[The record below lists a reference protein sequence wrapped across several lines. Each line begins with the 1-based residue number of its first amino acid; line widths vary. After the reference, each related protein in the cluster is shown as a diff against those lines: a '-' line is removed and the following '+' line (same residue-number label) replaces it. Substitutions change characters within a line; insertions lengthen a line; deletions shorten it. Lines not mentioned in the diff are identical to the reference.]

1 MERMENLQNL
11 PDEMKK
17 MEKFILW
24 RLEPAQNR
32 SKPIKRPLSAR
43 HGYPIAITQPGIGV
57 TLEEA
62 IKATKRFDVSG
73 IGFVLDAET
82 KAKGIT
88 CIDLD
93 NCFNENNTLC
103 EWAEEIVKKFPK
115 SYIEMSQSLRGLHLF
130 FKSNFQHNG
139 RRKGGIEIYTCKRYI
154 AVTGVLWPE
163 VAV

>member
-17 MEKFILW
+17 MQKFILW
-24 RLEPAQNR
+24 RLEPAPNR

-43 HGYPIAITQPGIGV
+43 HGYPIAITQSGVGV

-62 IKATKRFDVSG
+62 LKAAKRFDVSG

-88 CIDLD
+88 CVDLD
-93 NCFNENNTLC
+93 NCYTEDGQLC
-103 EWAEEIVKKFPK
+103 GWAEEIVKKFPK
-115 SYIEMSQSLRGLHLF
+115 AYVEMSQSGKGLHLF
-130 FKSNFQHNG
+130 FRSDFPYDG
-139 RRKGGIEIYTCKRYI
+139 RRKGGIEIYTNKRYI
-154 AVTGVLWPE
+154 AVTGNLWPG

>member
-1 MERMENLQNL
+1 MERMESLQNL

-17 MEKFILW
+17 MEKFVLW
-24 RLEPAQNR
+24 RLEPAPNR
-32 SKPIKRPLSAR
+32 PKPIKRPLSAR
-43 HGYPIAITQPGIGV
+43 HGYPIAITQLDVGV
-57 TLEEA
+57 TLDEA
-62 IKATKRFDVSG
+62 LKATKRFDVSG
-73 IGFVLDAET
+73 IGFLLDAET

-93 NCFNENNTLC
+93 NCFNEDKSLC

-115 SYIEMSQSLRGLHLF
+115 AYVEMSQSGRGLHLF
-130 FKSNFQHNG
+130 FKSNFQHDG